1 MDKFILLL
9 FPIIFMIH
17 EFEEIIMIEKWM
29 NKNRSD
35 FDRRFPRI
43 AQRMNKFMDV
53 LTNNIIYWYCILT
66 AFSIHLIIHFLQFV
80 IWKKYIPAIIT
91 TILCIP
97 YCIFAIEKA
106 SYILTF
112 KELFIYAV
120 VGIIIGAV
128 NLLVMHRF
136 AFNWYKKG
144 Q

>member
-43 AQRMNKFMDV
+43 AQRMNKFMDIDTRNFSIIVAEEFFIVSILTITSV

-80 IWKKYIPAIIT
+80 IWKKIHTGNYNDHSVYP
-91 TILCIP
+91 
-97 YCIFAIEKA
+97 
-106 SYILTF
+106 
-112 KELFIYAV
+112 
-120 VGIIIGAV
+120 
-128 NLLVMHRF
+128 LLHIC
-136 AFNWYKKG
+136 N
-144 Q
+144 

>member
-43 AQRMNKFMDV
+43 AQRMNKFIDYE
-53 LTNNIIYWYCILT
+53 LGQALPKD
-66 AFSIHLIIHFLQFV
+66 FRGSL
-80 IWKKYIPAIIT
+80 P
-91 TILCIP
+91 TIEE
-97 YCIFAIEKA
+97 IEK
-106 SYILTF
+106 
-112 KELFIYAV
+112 ELESD
-120 VGIIIGAV
+120 
-128 NLLVMHRF
+128 R
-136 AFNWYKKG
+136 

>member
-1 MDKFILLL
+1 
-9 FPIIFMIH
+9 
-17 EFEEIIMIEKWM
+17 MIEKWM

-43 AQRMNKFMDV
+43 AQRMNKFMDIDTRNFSIIVAEEFFIVSILTITSV

-112 KELFIYAV
+112 KELFIYV
-120 VGIIIGAV
+120 
-128 NLLVMHRF
+128 
-136 AFNWYKKG
+136 
-144 Q
+144 

>member
-43 AQRMNKFMDV
+43 AQRMNKFMDIDTRNFSIIVAEEFFIVSILTITSV

-66 AFSIHLIIHFLQFV
+66 AFSIHLIIHFLQSSNPQLSSSASFLRLN
-80 IWKKYIPAIIT
+80 
-91 TILCIP
+91 IL
-97 YCIFAIEKA
+97 
-106 SYILTF
+106 SSL
-112 KELFIYAV
+112 
-120 VGIIIGAV
+120 
-128 NLLVMHRF
+128 N
-136 AFNWYKKG
+136 
-144 Q
+144 